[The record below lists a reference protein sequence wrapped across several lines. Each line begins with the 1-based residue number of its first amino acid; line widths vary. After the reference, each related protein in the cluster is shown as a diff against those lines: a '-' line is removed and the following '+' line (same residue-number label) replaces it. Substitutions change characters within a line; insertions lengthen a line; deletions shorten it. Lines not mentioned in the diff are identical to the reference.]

1 MNKNGTHVYSA
12 YGFAATA
19 QPAQNLLGFNGE
31 YVQEFTS
38 LYMLG
43 AGYRSYSPSLYR
55 FHTPDDL
62 SPFGIGGLN
71 AYAYCNGDPVNRVD
85 PTGHSGLF
93 TRLLKGIGNRF
104 GLRPSKKLPSDT
116 TLSPTPISTTA
127 FPPPGP
133 SEYSSVN
140 SRSSTGSMS
149 TGYASLRSYKS
160 VSAVP
165 PLPQRPP
172 PSSAGRSFFLT
183 EDSNTIPAGQ
193 ETSRIQDWVDNYSNY
208 ADPELLQSSIILRAG
223 GGFHQRHI
231 DVQNAGIRRSNEYI
245 EATKSPRTLTVHRDG
260 SEYYWKDRRR

>member
-1 MNKNGTHVYSA
+1 MNKNGIHVYSA

-19 QPAQNLLGFNGE
+19 QSEQNLLGFNGE
-31 YVQEFTS
+31 HAQELTS

-43 AGYRSYSPSLYR
+43 AGYRNYSPSLYR

-93 TRLLKGIGNRF
+93 TRLLKGIGNRL
-104 GLRPSKKLPSDT
+104 GLRHSKKLPSDT
-116 TLSPTPISTTA
+116 TLSPTPISTAA
-127 FPPPGP
+127 FPPPEP

-149 TGYASLRSYKS
+149 SGNASLRSYKS
-160 VSAVP
+160 VSAAP
-165 PLPQRPP
+165 SLPQHPP
-172 PSSAGRSFFLT
+172 PSNAGPSIFLT

-193 ETSRIQDWVDNYSNY
+193 EASRIQRWVDSHSNY
-208 ADPELLQSSIILRAG
+208 ADPELLQSSLIPRAG
-223 GGFHQRHI
+223 AGFHQKHI
-231 DVQNAGIRRSNEYI
+231 DVQNAGIRRSDEYI
-245 EATKSPRTLTVHRDG
+245 EATISRRILTRHRDG
-260 SEYYWKDRRR
+260 SEYYWRDRRR